1 MSCDQFDKFE
11 LGDLGEKEFREHL
24 KECSACQEHAKRDE
38 QLMSLVKSLKKP
50 VKAPYLWTR
59 IERTLEEEQRGE
71 EDIRVRRIHW
81 RPIPLIPVAAMILIA
96 VCIVLYILL
105 KPGIGESKLLAKGA
119 LEKVEKKESEYIKAI
134 VDLEKT
140 VLPKMRELEVELLL
154 LYKDKLETINSQIE
168 LCKEALSENPANAHI
183 RHYLLAALQ
192 DKKQT
197 LNEIMISHQQI
208 LN

>member
-11 LGDLGEKEFREHL
+11 LGNIGEKEFKEHL
-24 KECSACQEHAKRDE
+24 KECSACQEQVEHDE
-38 QLMSLVKSLKKP
+38 RLKSLVKLLKEP
-50 VKAPYLWTR
+50 IEAPGLWTR
-59 IERTLEEEQRGE
+59 IERTLYEEQQRKEGSW
-71 EDIRVRRIHW
+71 VRRIRW
-81 RPIPLIPVAAMILIA
+81 RPVPLIPVAGITLIA
-96 VCIVLYILL
+96 ACILL
-105 KPGIGESKLLAKGA
+105 YTWLSPGLGESKLLAQGA
-119 LEKVEKKESEYIKAI
+119 LEKVEKKETEYIKAI

-140 VLPKMRELEVELLL
+140 VLPKMEELDMELSL
-154 LYKDKLETINSQIE
+154 LYKDKLETINSQIK

-183 RHYLLAALQ
+183 RRYLLAALQ